1 LLQEVR
7 PHAVAQVVLDV
18 EADPAAGQTSP
29 HGDDEA
35 YDGDAEE
42 GETVGDE
49 QPGLA
54 ADERVVDGQLD
65 DARHQQAEAHLGE
78 RQRET
83 HEREPLVV
91 AEELENAPEGLHLDA
106 SLPRG

>member
-1 LLQEVR
+1 MRLR
-7 PHAVAQVVLDV
+7 RSYSMPRLDL
-18 EADPAAGQTSP
+18 AAGEAAAD
-29 HGDDEA
+29 GDDEA
-35 YDGDAEE
+35 HDGDAEQ

-49 QPGLA
+49 QAGLA

-78 RQRET
+78 GQREA

-91 AEELENAPEGLHLDA
+91 AEQLEDAPEDLHLSA
-106 SLPRG
+106 SLPAG